1 MPTSGSISV
10 DSEGLDPEVEAP
22 ACSAPATG
30 HDLDP
35 KRRGINSRRPNVQSV
50 GMVDGGLCLPS
61 PIGSR
66 PSLRS
71 ASFRGRHPAR
81 NGGTGIPGPYRR
93 ASTML
98 AVIHRVN
105 NRGSAQVPAH
115 SVAAGQSGSLPSFWP
130 TFWSKATGAAGT
142 SHSGRDPMTLIDVPV
157 LLLGGGFP
165 VSGRGRHGSPTTS
178 CQRRAER

>member
-61 PIGSR
+61 R
-66 PSLRS
+66 L
-71 ASFRGRHPAR
+71 GRD
-81 NGGTGIPGPYRR
+81 R
-93 ASTML
+93 ASGRL
-98 AVIHRVN
+98 PSGAV
-105 NRGSAQVPAH
+105 
-115 SVAAGQSGSLPSFWP
+115 SGSKRWDGNPGSLSPSVHH
-130 TFWSKATGAAGT
+130 AGRN
-142 SHSGRDPMTLIDVPV
+142 SSG
-157 LLLGGGFP
+157 
-165 VSGRGRHGSPTTS
+165 
-178 CQRRAER
+178 Q